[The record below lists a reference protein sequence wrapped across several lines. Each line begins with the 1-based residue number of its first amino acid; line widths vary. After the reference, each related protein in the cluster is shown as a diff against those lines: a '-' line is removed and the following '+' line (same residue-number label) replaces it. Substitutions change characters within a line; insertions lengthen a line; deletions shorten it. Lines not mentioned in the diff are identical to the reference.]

1 MVNKQHAQFSDENGN
16 IFYLENETEDVLD
29 PSGKPLSN
37 GGDLSEASVTF
48 APDATRKLPQSG
60 GRFKAF
66 LGSIVKYL
74 TDLGAAAYLAVANNC
89 TTTQAGSLLDARQG
103 KVLMDKANQLSS
115 ERNIFSRSFNYTEL
129 VYGSQNFSSG
139 FVIIAKVNR
148 VVIANVDVYFKI
160 GLTPGV
166 AHQILSKSQLVDIN
180 CWIPTPTGNQSFAFE
195 SIAISGVNKNLAIIG
210 LNDSDNAA
218 NGLTIYPL
226 DVPTGVGDHIRHQL
240 IWVSE

>member
-1 MVNKQHAQFSDENGN
+1 MDAINEVNAKEP
-16 IFYLENETEDVLD
+16 DVLD
-29 PSGKPLSN
+29 TMEEIDANTDAGKV
-37 GGDLSEASVTF
+37 A
-48 APDATRKLPQSG
+48 
-60 GRFKAF
+60 
-66 LGSIVKYL
+66 
-74 TDLGAAAYLAVANNC
+74 GALAV
-89 TTTQAGSLLDARQG
+89 
-103 KVLMDKANQLSS
+103 KELSS
-115 ERNIFSRSFNYTEL
+115 ERNIFLRSFNYTEL
-129 VYGSQNFSSG
+129 AYGSQNFSSG

-180 CWIPTPTGNQSFAFE
+180 CWIPTPTGNQFFTFE

-210 LNDSDNAA
+210 LNGSDNAA

>member
-1 MVNKQHAQFSDENGN
+1 MAYFTKKTWKDRLVEFAGRRTLKNVGT
-16 IFYLENETEDVLD
+16 NE
-29 PSGKPLSN
+29 
-37 GGDLSEASVTF
+37 SVTYDVTR
-48 APDATRKLPQSG
+48 AEGTVSQEGDAFSPANMNDMEQRIADGFS
-60 GRFKAF
+60 
-66 LGSIVKYL
+66 
-74 TDLGAAAYLAVANNC
+74 AAEAAN
-89 TTTQAGSLLDARQG
+89 
-103 KVLMDKANQLSS
+103 NQLSS

-210 LNDSDNAA
+210 LNGSDNAA